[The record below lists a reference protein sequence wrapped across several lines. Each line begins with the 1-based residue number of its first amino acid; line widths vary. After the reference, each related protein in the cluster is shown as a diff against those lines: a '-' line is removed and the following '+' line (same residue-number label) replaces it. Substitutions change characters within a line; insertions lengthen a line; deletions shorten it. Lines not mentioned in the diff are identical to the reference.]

1 MAEENKDK
9 KDIEDEEDTLSPEDI
24 DSEMSKAMNDDR
36 EEEEEKASKVKGK
49 GLEGVAEGIQG
60 GLEDAPLDDQVKT
73 SFLDYAMST
82 ITARALPDVR
92 DGLKPVTRRIIYGTR
107 QHHVLQGGVL
117 GEEVEVL
124 EHQAEVEPLFSD
136 LALLLGGGVGGV
148 PHGLAVHL
156 DDAGIRALQEVQAA
170 QQRRF
175 TGTRRADDGQRLAF
189 FQGQRDVLQDMGLLK
204 IFPDAGGFE
213 QCHNIVPP

>member
-1 MAEENKDK
+1 MRVVVRPLGQAHLAQQLLCLLLQ
-9 KDIEDEEDTLSPEDI
+9 LSVD
-24 DSEMSKAMNDDR
+24 
-36 EEEEEKASKVKGK
+36 
-49 GLEGVAEGIQG
+49 GLFVD
-60 GLEDAPLDDQVKT
+60 LVV
-73 SFLDYAMST
+73 
-82 ITARALPDVR
+82 RALLRQQLP
-92 DGLKPVTRRIIYGTR
+92 R

-117 GEEVEVL
+117 REEVEVL